1 VYLPPDL
8 RLRVTPLL
16 TSTVLNDAIRYS
28 DPADDEKVHNANDR
42 FMNRAVALSK
52 EMGLD
57 HRYIY
62 QNYANQTQDVF
73 AGLSPENKQRLLQ
86 IQKKHD
92 PERVLSRLQPGAFR
106 LQESADSTMK
116 GRTGL

>member
-1 VYLPPDL
+1 VK
-8 RLRVTPLL
+8 TLL
-16 TSTVLNDAIRYS
+16 TWAVLNDAIRYS
-28 DPADDEKVHNANDR
+28 DAADDEKVHNANDR

-73 AGLSPENKQRLLQ
+73 AGLSPENKQ
-86 IQKKHD
+86 QKRHD

-106 LQESADSTMK
+106 LQESADLTMQ
-116 GRTGL
+116 GRFKS

>member
-1 VYLPPDL
+1 
-8 RLRVTPLL
+8 
-16 TSTVLNDAIRYS
+16 
-28 DPADDEKVHNANDR
+28 
-42 FMNRAVALSK
+42 MNRAVALAK

-86 IQKKHD
+86 IQKRHD

-106 LQESADSTMK
+106 LRESADSTMK
-116 GRTGL
+116 GRSSLWDGVSETALLWRT

>member
-1 VYLPPDL
+1 
-8 RLRVTPLL
+8 
-16 TSTVLNDAIRYS
+16 
-28 DPADDEKVHNANDR
+28 
-42 FMNRAVALSK
+42 MNRAVALAK

-86 IQKKHD
+86 IQKRHD
-92 PERVLSRLQPGAFR
+92 PERILSRLQPGAFK
-106 LQESADSTMK
+106 LQEPADLNMNGWGSRASH
-116 GRTGL
+116 GS

>member
-1 VYLPPDL
+1 
-8 RLRVTPLL
+8 
-16 TSTVLNDAIRYS
+16 
-28 DPADDEKVHNANDR
+28 
-42 FMNRAVALSK
+42 MNRAVALSK

-86 IQKKHD
+86 IQQMHD

-106 LQESADSTMK
+106 LQESADSTMQ
-116 GRTGL
+116 GRFKS

>member
-1 VYLPPDL
+1 VI
-8 RLRVTPLL
+8 
-16 TSTVLNDAIRYS
+16 NDAIRYS
-28 DPADDEKVHNANDR
+28 DADDDEKVHHANDNI
-42 FMNRAVALSK
+42 MNRAVALAK

-86 IQKKHD
+86 IQKRHD
-92 PERVLSRLQPGAFR
+92 PERILSRLQPGAFK
-106 LQESADSTMK
+106 LQESADSTMN
-116 GRTGL
+116 GRGSGSLGGVS